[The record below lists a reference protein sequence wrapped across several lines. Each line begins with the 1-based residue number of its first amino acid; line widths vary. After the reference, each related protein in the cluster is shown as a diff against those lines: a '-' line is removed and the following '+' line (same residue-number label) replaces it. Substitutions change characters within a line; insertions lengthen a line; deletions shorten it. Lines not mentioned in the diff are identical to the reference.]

1 MNVFIKSIRR
11 LMGWCPNAEM
21 LATQHSIHPES
32 FEANNQSRGKDAGNS
47 PVLPS
52 GWWNKRHNRALVYSG
67 LTLFSVF
74 LIGFQGINFRDEA
87 FIWGLIVGIAFN
99 LYLCISDWH
108 QLDKISKMENSRQ
121 KIQMKL
127 NIIPPKLR
135 VMNSILSL
143 TVLYILF
150 SRFDWGFIFTFI
162 SAFCLAALLYYF
174 NKINSVPLMLLLG
187 VSLLS
192 GWRFTLMF
200 ISGFCLTAF
209 LLYLTAIYWEK
220 KNKKIVLIYERN
232 MPEIQIVNA
241 GADL

>member
-1 MNVFIKSIRR
+1 
-11 LMGWCPNAEM
+11 MGWCPKAEM

-52 GWWNKRHNRALVYSG
+52 GWWNKRHNRALVYSV
-67 LTLFSVF
+67 LTLFSIF
-74 LIGFQGINFRDEA
+74 LIGLQGINFWDET
-87 FIWGLIVGIAFN
+87 FILGLIIGIAFN
-99 LYLCISDWH
+99 LILCISDWQ
-108 QLDKISKMENSRQ
+108 QLDKINKMKNSSK

-127 NIIPPKLR
+127 KSIPPKLR
-135 VMNSILSL
+135 VINSILSF

-150 SRFDWGFIFTFI
+150 SRFGWGFIFTFI
-162 SAFCLAALLYYF
+162 SAFCLAVLLYYF

-192 GWRFTLMF
+192 GWRFTLTL

-220 KNKKIVLIYERN
+220 KNKKIVLIYGRN
-232 MPEIQIVNA
+232 MPEIYIVSEVA
-241 GADL
+241 E